1 MLRDSVI
8 VFTTDNGG
16 PAAGYDMNA
25 ASNYPLKGVSALLLY
40 RVTSLRSSWHHSLC
54 HANKGAT
61 LTPILTLFSQQ
72 KVLLCLLDISFGL
85 NCENGKPSSKSSL
98 DMQLIQLC

>member
-1 MLRDSVI
+1 MLQDSVI

-25 ASNYPLKGVSALLLY
+25 ASNYPLKGVSALLLCC
-40 RVTSLRSSWHHSLC
+40 VISLRCSWHHPLC
-54 HANKGAT
+54 HTNKGDT

-72 KVLLCLLDISFGL
+72 SKMRGAFG
-85 NCENGKPSSKSSL
+85 GGAAT
-98 DMQLIQLC
+98 LIR